1 VQLVTIDSREVAGR
15 PGVLTSTGEILDL
28 AVAPSTLDQ
37 AQWIP
42 QSVISVLAAGE
53 EGLERVSSLC
63 AEAEDPSLRKS
74 LLAAGALL
82 PAQATQLMA
91 PVRRPGL
98 ILLTESFA
106 TAAQEPLPV
115 ATIKSP
121 HTACGPG
128 RAIRLPWPEIRG
140 ARVSVQLG
148 VVLGSAL
155 YRATAAD
162 AAEAIAAYTVLMD
175 FSLPEP
181 EATDNASWRS
191 YVDSKQFPDA
201 CPMGPALITAD
212 ELRDAGRVSLRLD
225 INGVNGEAFALNLSD
240 LPIVLARLSARYGF
254 RPGDVIGFGAEA
266 GQAEARPLRDGD
278 RLLACLGAELALPA
292 QLFFA
297 A

>member
-1 VQLVTIDSREVAGR
+1 MQLVTIDSREVAGR
-15 PGVLTSTGEILDL
+15 PGALISTGEILDL

-53 EGLERVSSLC
+53 EGLERVTSLC
-63 AEAEDPSLRKS
+63 AEAEDPARRES

-82 PAQATQLMA
+82 PAQGTQLMA

-98 ILLTESFA
+98 ILLTESLA
-106 TAAQEPLPV
+106 SETGEPLPI

-128 RAIRLPWPEIRG
+128 RAIRLPWPETRG
-140 ARVSVQLG
+140 ARVAVQLG

-155 YRATAAD
+155 HRATIAD
-162 AAEAIAAYTVLMD
+162 AVDAIAAYTLLMD

-181 EATDNASWRS
+181 VSGDDAAWRL

-201 CPMGPALITAD
+201 CPMGPALLTVD
-212 ELRDAGRVSLRLD
+212 ELRDAGSVSLQLD
-225 INGVNGEAFALNLSD
+225 INGVQGRPSKVNLND
-240 LPIVLARLSARYGF
+240 LPRMLSSLSARYGF

-266 GQAEARPLRDGD
+266 EQADKRPLRDGD
-278 RLLACLGAELALPA
+278 RVLARLGSSLVLPA